1 MWRAMLLKSC
11 LTLMVAAYS
20 ASAAHSDGRA
30 DGRAD
35 GKGDGESIRSMMQ
48 TEASACPTDAQKA
61 GADLWPMAD
70 GFGRQMS
77 RLKGK
82 HPCGQW
88 LVCERTYPSKR
99 WQCRWEND
107 TKGS

>member
-1 MWRAMLLKSC
+1 MCRAMLLKSC

-20 ASAAHSDGRA
+20 ASAAHADGRA
-30 DGRAD
+30 DGR
-35 GKGDGESIRSMMQ
+35 GDGESIRSMMQ
-48 TEASACPTDAQKA
+48 AEASACPEDAQKA

-82 HPCGQW
+82 HPCGRW
-88 LVCERTYPSKR
+88 LVCERAYPSKR

>member
-11 LTLMVAAYS
+11 FTLMVAAYS
-20 ASAAHSDGRA
+20 ASAAHS

>member
-1 MWRAMLLKSC
+1 MCRAMLLKSC
-11 LTLMVAAYS
+11 LTLMVAAFS
-20 ASAAHSDGRA
+20 ASAAHA
-30 DGRAD
+30 DGR
-35 GKGDGESIRSMMQ
+35 GDGESIRSVMQ
-48 TEASACPTDAQKA
+48 AEASACPEDAQKA

-70 GFGRQMS
+70 GFWRQMS

-88 LVCERTYPSKR
+88 LVCERAYPSKR